1 MLGQLGR
8 CAGYV
13 EEEIE
18 GVPVITR
25 PKPSHLEN
33 MTQALL
39 SDLASQSQQIRDLT
53 TEVQGLKRGAAGV
66 DMQASIPPLHFQQ
79 VQRQDFGR

>member
-1 MLGQLGR
+1 M
-8 CAGYV
+8 
-13 EEEIE
+13 EEDIE

-53 TEVQGLKRGAAGV
+53 TEVQGLKRGAVGV
-66 DMQASIPPLHFQQ
+66 DMQAMMTFTYHSASTRGFTCCQSSRPHGLLTS
-79 VQRQDFGR
+79 